1 MWRSADFLSPSLLYW
16 DLMLPLFDHGTSI
29 LQPKSCHTLF
39 GRVSSAVVRLWGVR
53 LGSVLVHEER
63 GGHRHSST
71 QCSTHN
77 QHYYEVSIF
86 TLPMQRRYRPGAEEV
101 RQAPAHAPCGPS
113 FNCMFDIPRLLYVSR
128 DTLCI
133 CKLAILVHTPLR
145 KLVLV
150 AA

>member
-1 MWRSADFLSPSLLYW
+1 
-16 DLMLPLFDHGTSI
+16 MLPLFDSETFI
-29 LQPKSCHTLF
+29 NLPKASHTLS

-86 TLPMQRRYRPGAEEV
+86 TLPT
-101 RQAPAHAPCGPS
+101 C
-113 FNCMFDIPRLLYVSR
+113 
-128 DTLCI
+128 T
-133 CKLAILVHTPLR
+133 VHDPHTIM
-145 KLVLV
+145 
-150 AA
+150 